1 MIKIVQLGNSATIR
15 KVTRDLNLKKLFKK
29 DGFLILLTRNK
40 TNKFITGILIFIIC
54 IFIGLFF
61 LISYFRVWKIYED
74 ETKTTV
80 IELKKLFL
88 KDTVCNLINEI
99 GIEKEA
105 TIEYFKKVVD
115 WKFDVYYEKV
125 QICDDFVDSLI
136 ADFKSGA
143 EQEGNPIK
151 WTVFIWDDS
160 EKVYYDPQSFYNQ
173 NVEATVDRIK
183 SLMVYYKTIEHN
195 NISCL
200 FGFTKEHVD
209 DTTKI
214 KIIEKIKRSEFSND
228 SYIWVNEILN
238 YDGGDNYA
246 VRRVHPNLPET
257 EGMYL
262 STNLIDIKGNLPYLT
277 ELEGVKKD
285 GELFFWYYF
294 KELNSEDISEKI
306 SYARLYEEYDWIIA
320 MGVQNNEI
328 DRFIEI
334 SSQKAKG
341 STFNK
346 AIQLLLILII
356 IVIIGIVLII
366 VIEKLQSKHS
376 KKQIELKASIDSL
389 TSVKT
394 RQFGMDYLENIFNE
408 YKNNKI
414 AQDIAL
420 MVFDIDNFKGYNDYY
435 GHSEGDTILKET
447 AKIINKSIRST
458 DELFRW
464 GGDEFVGIFRG
475 VNREYA
481 IPFANK
487 ILEAVSSSK
496 LKIGDEIATIEISTG
511 ISHFKITDKEYLDAL
526 RRADQ
531 AMYISKASGKN
542 KVSLL

>member
-1 MIKIVQLGNSATIR
+1 MIKIVQLENSATIR

-200 FGFTKEHVD
+200 FGFT
-209 DTTKI
+209 
-214 KIIEKIKRSEFSND
+214 S
-228 SYIWVNEILN
+228 
-238 YDGGDNYA
+238 
-246 VRRVHPNLPET
+246 P
-257 EGMYL
+257 
-262 STNLIDIKGNLPYLT
+262 
-277 ELEGVKKD
+277 
-285 GELFFWYYF
+285 
-294 KELNSEDISEKI
+294 
-306 SYARLYEEYDWIIA
+306 
-320 MGVQNNEI
+320 
-328 DRFIEI
+328 
-334 SSQKAKG
+334 
-341 STFNK
+341 
-346 AIQLLLILII
+346 
-356 IVIIGIVLII
+356 
-366 VIEKLQSKHS
+366 
-376 KKQIELKASIDSL
+376 
-389 TSVKT
+389 
-394 RQFGMDYLENIFNE
+394 
-408 YKNNKI
+408 
-414 AQDIAL
+414 
-420 MVFDIDNFKGYNDYY
+420 
-435 GHSEGDTILKET
+435 
-447 AKIINKSIRST
+447 
-458 DELFRW
+458 
-464 GGDEFVGIFRG
+464 
-475 VNREYA
+475 
-481 IPFANK
+481 
-487 ILEAVSSSK
+487 
-496 LKIGDEIATIEISTG
+496 
-511 ISHFKITDKEYLDAL
+511 
-526 RRADQ
+526 
-531 AMYISKASGKN
+531 
-542 KVSLL
+542 